1 MPVMGMFSTR
11 RWADLERWSP
21 RLFVSAGVFLLVGAA
36 NSGLAFAFES
46 YAFDAWGAI
55 VLELGRIAAL
65 LGLAG
70 LTVEVMTRD
79 SRVGYLTRAVTAMA
93 VGFVTLLTTW
103 AALSVAGLAGDP
115 VAVVGLPAYVLS
127 VGSFLLVGAAVVR
140 TEAYARRVGW
150 LLLVNVVA
158 LLVVFFGRLVVP
170 LGLVA
175 TVVPA
180 LQVLLYGSVGYT
192 LHASVAT
199 TTESTPAT
207 KPTP

>member
-1 MPVMGMFSTR
+1 MGTSTTR
-11 RWADLERWSP
+11 LWTTLERWSP
-21 RLFVSAGVFLLVGAA
+21 RLFVLAGAFLLVGAA

-55 VLELGRIAAL
+55 VLEFGRIAAL
-65 LGLAG
+65 LGMAG
-70 LTVEVMTRD
+70 LTVEVMARD
-79 SRVGYLTRAVTAMA
+79 GRLGYLTRGVTVLAA
-93 VGFVTLLTTW
+93 GFVALLTAW
-103 AALSVAGLAGDP
+103 AALSAAGLTGDP

-127 VGSFLLVGAAVVR
+127 VGSFLLAGGAVVR
-140 TEAYARRVGW
+140 TDAYARRVGW

-192 LHASVAT
+192 LHAGVTVS
-199 TTESTPAT
+199 TESTPAT